1 MSTLRINNIEAKS
14 VPASPTLDEKVK
26 ITNSSGDVLIHLDG
40 KTAGIT
46 TIGINTTASNIT
58 FDANSNAQLTGIV
71 TATNFK
77 TGSSNL
83 HSTGLTVGNNFLH
96 STGINVGTGATI
108 HVPSSN
114 VLTLG
119 TNSNERLRI
128 DSSGRLLLGL
138 TSDSRTT
145 SMIISGNTTGA
156 TSFGILNLDIGTTSV
171 SADTNIGII
180 RFGATGDRRG
190 ADIRALGEGTWSAG
204 SSHPTR
210 LSFYTNAANS
220 AGTPTERLR
229 IGSAGQLGIG
239 GANYG
244 TSGQFLKSTGSGS
257 AVQWASVG
265 VSTSSLQVLEQ
276 FYLLCD
282 GRSVSTSNGTV
293 TTTNVT
299 TDPNLTD
306 DFAEA
311 SGSSLTYHPPTG
323 TTEIIY
329 EYKFLLTENGSYD
342 RFLAAYYVD
351 IDGSE
356 ILESRSSRMGSAE
369 YQDTIDVKYG
379 FRVNTGGS
387 NNATTGDRAALTSMT
402 IKTMVRRWA
411 SSYAAKL
418 HFLQYYSGTS
428 AVSIVRRPY
437 VGITA
442 IGSLS

>member
-1 MSTLRINNIEAKS
+1 MGVQINGDTGNISATKADYSGNVTIGGTLTYEDVTNVDSIGLVTARNGIE
-14 VPASPTLDEKVK
+14 VGASPGVAAS
-26 ITNSSGDVLIHLDG
+26 ISVDG
-40 KTAGIT
+40 NMIVSGIT
-46 TIGINTTASNIT
+46 TFGSDVKIGTGVTLSPDGNAFFTGVITATTFSGVDTDKISEGNTEAEVVDTGSDGHFKVTTEGTERIRVGPSGQIGIA
-58 FDANSNAQLTGIV
+58 
-71 TATNFK
+71 
-77 TGSSNL
+77 
-83 HSTGLTVGNNFLH
+83 
-96 STGINVGTGATI
+96 
-108 HVPSSN
+108 
-114 VLTLG
+114 
-119 TNSNERLRI
+119 
-128 DSSGRLLLGL
+128 
-138 TSDSRTT
+138 
-145 SMIISGNTTGA
+145 
-156 TSFGILNLDIGTTSV
+156 
-171 SADTNIGII
+171 
-180 RFGATGDRRG
+180 
-190 ADIRALGEGTWSAG
+190 
-204 SSHPTR
+204 
-210 LSFYTNAANS
+210 
-220 AGTPTERLR
+220 
-229 IGSAGQLGIG
+229 

-244 TSGQFLKSTGSGS
+244 TSGQVLKSQGSGS
-257 AVQWASVG
+257 AVQWASAG

-276 FYLLCD
+276 FYLLAD

-306 DFAEA
+306 SFAEA
-311 SGSSLTYHPPTG
+311 TGSSLTYHPPTG

-329 EYKFLLTENGSYD
+329 EYKFLIAENNSND
-342 RFLAAYYVD
+342 RYLVGYYVD

-369 YQDTIDVKYG
+369 YQDTIDVKYS